1 VSLTR
6 QSQTNEPRWKTLKDG
21 VGRFPAKGQRKGEPR
36 ETGKGSLISGIQPS
50 ISLRLRRL
58 MFASLAK
65 GRKWSKTALRI
76 HVYSINLNFSFQ
88 APTANTVTGFGWDRP
103 VIDGVPIGVGSAVF
117 KRAIAPT
124 PTVIDYMIKNDE
136 DQPEALAKRGPHCD
150 KNDILE
156 FLHVVAAA

>member
-1 VSLTR
+1 
-6 QSQTNEPRWKTLKDG
+6 
-21 VGRFPAKGQRKGEPR
+21 
-36 ETGKGSLISGIQPS
+36 
-50 ISLRLRRL
+50 
-58 MFASLAK
+58 M
-65 GRKWSKTALRI
+65 
-76 HVYSINLNFSFQ
+76 
-88 APTANTVTGFGWDRP
+88 VTGFGRDRP

-136 DQPEALAKRGPHCD
+136 DLPEASAKQGPHCD